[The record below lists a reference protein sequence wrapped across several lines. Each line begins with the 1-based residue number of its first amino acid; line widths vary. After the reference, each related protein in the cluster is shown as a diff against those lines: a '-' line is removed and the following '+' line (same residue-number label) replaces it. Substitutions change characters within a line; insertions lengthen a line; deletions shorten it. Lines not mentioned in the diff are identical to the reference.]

1 MSIDPDENYHDL
13 KAANEGYRSK
23 LKENQFNEQQAFLHL
38 HANSKEDIVTVHD
51 RVEAKIT
58 DLITDETRKS
68 FGLEEMLHCIV
79 NIISKDLLEQKRK
92 DRPFSH
98 QSGISLKPDP
108 VLTVS
113 EWADQ
118 HRVLTGKTASRP
130 GPWQTSFTPYL
141 KKIMDCLSVSS
152 DIERVVFMKAS
163 QIGAT
168 EAGNNFFGYA
178 IHHVPGPMLYVLP
191 TVEAVK
197 RASKQRIATMIEES
211 PVLRDRVA
219 EPRTRNSSNTMLLK
233 EFPGGYLAMAN
244 SAIGLREMAARYLF
258 LDEVDAYPHDIDG
271 EGDPVNLA
279 IKRTQTFYG
288 KRKIFIISTPTL
300 KGFSRIEKAFAD
312 TDQQRYYVPCPECG
326 EKQPIVWSQIKWVN
340 DDPKT
345 AGFACRKC
353 GSLIPEEDKE
363 QMLAKGEWVA
373 ESESKTDKTAGFHLS
388 ALYSPSKWYSWSKAV
403 EEYLAAKDDY
413 SMMKSWVNTTLG
425 ETWDEPGTQVN
436 STMLY
441 HRREAYEAE
450 VPREVLIITAGVDVQ
465 GDRIEA
471 EAVGWDSSKESW
483 SLDYRIFFGDP
494 DQPEVWGDL
503 NDWLTREWRHATN
516 HRLNIRAACIDSGGH
531 HTQQVYQYCKLHS
544 RYAAAIKGVAGFGRP
559 IISSPSP
566 RRTGTERRPVPLY
579 TVGVDTA
586 KEVLYSRLQKAAPGS
601 GYCHFP
607 NNEPPY
613 SQQYFDQLCAEKL
626 VRRTFLGIP
635 KPVWELPSGRRNEAL
650 DCRVYAMAALELI
663 RPDYQKA
670 KKILAEEAMSDRQ
683 RDYFKRKEEM
693 IRTKI
698 LGEQRRPQIVRSKF
712 MAQYMDSPFRRGQKF

>member
-13 KAANEGYRSK
+13 KAANEGFRSK
-23 LKENQFNEQQAFLHL
+23 IKENQFSDKQAFLIL
-38 HANSKEDIVTVHD
+38 HTNTMDEAETISEQI
-51 RVEAKIT
+51 EAKVIN
-58 DLITDETRKS
+58 IVTDETRKS
-68 FGLEEMLHCIV
+68 CGLDEMLRVAV
-79 NIISKDLLEQKRK
+79 NKIHEDLSAQQCKKQPLTNRC
-92 DRPFSH
+92 
-98 QSGISLKPDP
+98 GLGLKPDP

-118 HRVLTGKTASRP
+118 NRILTSKTASTP
-130 GPWQTSFTPYL
+130 GPWRTSITPYL
-141 KKIMDCLSVSS
+141 KKIMDCLSSSS

-178 IHHVPGPMLYVLP
+178 MHHVPGPMLYVLP

-211 PVLRDRVA
+211 PVLRNRVA

-233 EFPGGYLAMAN
+233 EFPGGYLAMTGAN

-300 KGFSRIEKAFAD
+300 KGFSRIEKAYLD
-312 TDQQRYYVPCPECG
+312 TDQQRYYVPCPECT
-326 EKQPIVWSQIKWVN
+326 EKQPIVWSQIKWLD

-345 AGFACRKC
+345 AGFVCREC
-353 GSLIPEEDKE
+353 GCLIPEEAKE
-363 QMLAKGEWVA
+363 KMLEQGEWVV
-373 ESESKTDKTAGFHLS
+373 ESESKNSKAAGFHLN
-388 ALYSPSKWYSWSKAV
+388 ALYSPSQWYPWAKAV
-403 EEYLAAKDDY
+403 EEYLEAKDDY
-413 SMMKSWVNTTLG
+413 SLMKSWVNTTLG

-436 STMLY
+436 ATMLY
-441 HRREAYEAE
+441 YRREAYEAE
-450 VPREVLIITAGVDVQ
+450 VPKDVLVITAGVDIQ

-471 EAVGWDSSKESW
+471 EAVGWNSNKESW

-494 DQPEVWGDL
+494 DQPEVWNDL
-503 NDWLTREWRHATN
+503 NEWLMREWRHATH
-516 HRLNIRAACIDSGGH
+516 HRLNIKVACIDSGGH
-531 HTQQVYQYCKLHS
+531 HTQQVYQYCKL
-544 RYAAAIKGVAGFGRP
+544 RPRWAIAIKGIAGFGRP
-559 IISSPSP
+559 IISSPSQK
-566 RRTGTERRPVPLY
+566 RTGAERRPVPLY
-579 TVGVDTA
+579 AVGVDTA
-586 KEVLYSRLQKAAPGS
+586 KEVLYSRLQKAAPGP

-650 DCRVYAMAALELI
+650 DCRVYAMAALELL

-670 KKILAEEAMSDRQ
+670 KKHLSTEAMTDHQ
-683 RDYFKRKEEM
+683 RDYFKRKEEVM
-693 IRTKI
+693 KRLLGKQPRLKI
-698 LGEQRRPQIVRSKF
+698 VH
-712 MAQYMDSPFRRGQKF
+712 SPWMERMHKGPFWPR